1 MVQNTYNTIHKCNY
15 DIHVSD
21 NTIFRTMI
29 HSVSDQKK
37 VHFGFEAKFW
47 AKTMREYTPKHF
59 SLGPKKNNHIFK
71 VKIEKKII
79 LHSLSVN
86 LEKCVRVLPTFF
98 EYFVCIN
105 S

>member
-1 MVQNTYNTIHKCNY
+1 MVQNTYNIYNIYNY

-59 SLGPKKNNHIFK
+59 SLGPKKIIIFK

-86 LEKCVRVLPTFF
+86 LEKCVGVLPTFF